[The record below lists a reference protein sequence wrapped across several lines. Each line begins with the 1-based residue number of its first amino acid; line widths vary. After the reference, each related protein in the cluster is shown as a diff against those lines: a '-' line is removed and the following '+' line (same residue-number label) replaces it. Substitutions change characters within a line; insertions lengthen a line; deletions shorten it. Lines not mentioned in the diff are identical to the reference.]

1 MGVLSQK
8 GCESSVIRSSLETHT
23 HTHVTR
29 STAYI
34 VCGLAAFEKAPLSHV
49 NIIEQQSELQ
59 CAPVFQRPDTHTHTV
74 WIRDYYFPLSQNA
87 VIHTRQMSNHKHA
100 DATVSSCIHYGCAP
114 QMNPGA
120 SRRVLTA
127 MHCNAF
133 TRVMQYA
140 GDAMAPNVTLC
151 FRRGSGLSPE
161 TFSSFQKFTLFSKLS
176 LHFGISFF

>member
-59 CAPVFQRPDTHTHTV
+59 CAPVFQRPDTHTHTLCGSE
-74 WIRDYYFPLSQNA
+74 ITTFLFHKMPSF
-87 VIHTRQMSNHKHA
+87 IHGR
-100 DATVSSCIHYGCAP
+100 
-114 QMNPGA
+114 
-120 SRRVLTA
+120 
-127 MHCNAF
+127 
-133 TRVMQYA
+133 
-140 GDAMAPNVTLC
+140 
-151 FRRGSGLSPE
+151 
-161 TFSSFQKFTLFSKLS
+161 
-176 LHFGISFF
+176 